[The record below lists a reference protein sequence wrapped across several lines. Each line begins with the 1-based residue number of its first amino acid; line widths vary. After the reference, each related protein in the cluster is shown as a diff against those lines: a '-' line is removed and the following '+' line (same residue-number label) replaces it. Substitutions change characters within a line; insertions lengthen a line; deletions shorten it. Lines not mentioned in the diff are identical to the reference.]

1 VHAIKVLKED
11 HVRIETLLEEVAG
24 SKENGQEAKEALFGR
39 LDRELIVHTLAEENI
54 FLPHV
59 EDAIED
65 SKKATA
71 EFFDENADVFNE
83 AAELISQSYRN
94 NLEIKGLLEDMRG
107 LGVGDGGW
115 EDKSGELRRVVELQI
130 EREEELFPKAEKV
143 LEEEDFERIGDLVE
157 HCKWQVRG
165 LAQAKLASSSS
176 FRPALEEREV
186 SLLFE
191 RDLQGSKRE

>member
-1 VHAIKVLKED
+1 MHVVKVLKED
-11 HVRIETLLEEVAG
+11 HARIEILLRELAET
-24 SKENGQEAKEALFGR
+24 KENGDGDRQTLVER
-39 LDRELIVHTLAEENI
+39 LERELIVHTLAEENI

-71 EFFDENADVFNE
+71 EFFDENAHALDR
-83 AAELISQSYRN
+83 AAELISQSYQN
-94 NLEIKGLLEDMRG
+94 NQQIKALLEDMG
-107 LGVGDGGW
+107 EIEMEDW
-115 EDKSGELRRVVELQI
+115 EGKRDELRRVVALQI
-130 EREEELFPKAEKV
+130 KREEELFPKAEKI

-176 FRPALEEREV
+176 FRPALEKEV
-186 SLLFE
+186 SFLLE
-191 RDLQGSKRE
+191 GNLQENLRE